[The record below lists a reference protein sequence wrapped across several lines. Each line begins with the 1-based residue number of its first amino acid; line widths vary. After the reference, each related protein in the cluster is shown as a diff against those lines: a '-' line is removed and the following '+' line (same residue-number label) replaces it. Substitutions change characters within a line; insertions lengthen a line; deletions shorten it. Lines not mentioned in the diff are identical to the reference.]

1 MTHKHGRTDANQ
13 ADVVQCLRDLGAS
26 VQSLADI
33 GQGCPDLLVGW
44 RELNFVLE
52 VKDGAQ
58 PPSKRKLTPA
68 EYDWHDAWRGQ
79 KRIVYSGIEAVEYVV
94 ETARHILDNDGLPF

>member
-13 ADVVQCLRDLGAS
+13 QKVIDALHDLGAS
-26 VQSLADI
+26 VTSLADI

-44 RELNFVLE
+44 RELNFLLE
-52 VKDGAQ
+52 VKDGNK

-68 EYDWHDAWRGQ
+68 ESEWHDAWRGQ
-79 KRIVYSGIEAVEYVV
+79 VHIVYSGVEAVEYVI
-94 ETARHILDNDGLPF
+94 ETAQHILDNDGLPF

>member
-13 ADVVQCLRDLGAS
+13 NDVVQCLRDLGAS

-33 GQGCPDLLVGW
+33 GEGCPDLLVGW

-68 EYDWHDAWRGQ
+68 ESKWHGEWRGHV
-79 KRIVYSGIEAVEYVV
+79 RIVFSGIEAVEYVI
-94 ETARHILDNDGLPF
+94 ETAQHILDNDGLPF